1 MGRKLHY
8 VWKSKGPPGKT
19 AFGWVALHGTIL
31 TMDNLWWQKVI
42 VFNACPMYLGA
53 EETMD
58 HLLLKCKFSQEIWK
72 SSLRDV
78 NCSWVLEAWKW
89 PWDLQ
94 GERMEDYVEII
105 LCGYY
110 LGYLEGKEFKMC
122 LCGDRWLPF
131 ILIGSCLFFLV
142 LVPYSRFWGLWCLFV
157 YLGLVRIYLSYW

>member
-1 MGRKLHY
+1 M
-8 VWKSKGPPGKT
+8 
-19 AFGWVALHGTIL
+19 VAESYRRQCLPH
-31 TMDNLWWQKVI
+31 V
-42 VFNACPMYLGA
+42 CLGA

-58 HLLLKCKFSQEIWK
+58 HLLLKCKFAQEIWK

-89 PWDLQ
+89 QWDLQ
-94 GERMEDYVEII
+94 GERMEDYEEII

-157 YLGLVRIYLSYW
+157 YLGLVRIYLLY